1 MSRERT
7 ICLAGNP
14 NAGKT
19 TLFNRLTGANH
30 YVGNWAG
37 VTVERKEGHLV
48 HGDTTIHVV
57 DLPGIYSLSPY
68 SLEEKIAREYLLDGR
83 FDYVVNIVDATSLER
98 NLYLSTQLIE
108 LGVPTI
114 ILLNMMDEAEKRG
127 LTIDADRLSERLGVP
142 VFPIVALKGENL
154 ENVLDRIAGG
164 IDATPKIHPLITYD
178 GETEGML
185 TTIASAIEEMPYP
198 DRKRWTSLMIFEHDE
213 IIRKEVTFNRRL
225 KIDHHNGE
233 KIIHQKYDFIARL
246 IDEIVHHERPIGST
260 LTDRIDNVLLN
271 KFWGIPIFL
280 GIMGLVFYL
289 TFNIGNIFVDVIDVF
304 FAETLSGWVRDGLS
318 ALATAPWL
326 INLIV
331 DGVIGGVGGVL
342 TFVPNIAILF
352 FFISILED
360 SGYMA
365 RVAFIMDQWMT
376 RVGLSGKTFIP
387 MILGFGC
394 NVPAIM
400 ATRTLENEN
409 DRLLAI
415 LINPFMSCGARFP
428 VYVLLSSA
436 FFPENAFLVTFS
448 LYLLGIVVAL
458 LAAYVLRHTLFKG
471 EASHFIMEM
480 PSYRLPD
487 PKSLFVHVFERIKGY
502 LIKAGT
508 VIFAASVILW
518 FVLNYNFSGPT
529 AITES
534 FGATI
539 GRGLAPLL
547 RFNGFGTWEAALSL
561 LTGIF
566 AKEIVVANMSIL
578 YGISESASAAGIYG
592 ALSGQFT
599 ALSIYAFMVFV
610 LLYTPCVAVIGVI
623 KRETNSWKWTAFS
636 VLYQLAIAWTLSGV
650 IYQVGSLFTGG

>member
-1 MSRERT
+1 MSKERT

-37 VTVERKEGHLV
+37 VTVERKEGHLT
-48 HGDTTIHVV
+48 HRDARIQVV

-108 LGVPTI
+108 LGMPTI

-127 LTIDADRLSERLGVP
+127 MTIDADLLSERLGVP
-142 VFPIVALKGENL
+142 VIPIVALKGENL
-154 ENVLDRIAGG
+154 EAVLDKIVAG
-164 IDATPKIHPLITYD
+164 DQATPKGHPLITYD
-178 GETEGML
+178 AETEAML
-185 TTIASAIEEMPYP
+185 ETISSAIVTGPYP
-198 DRKRWTSLMIFEHDE
+198 DRERWTSLMIFEHDE
-213 IIRKEVTFNRRL
+213 IIREKVTFSRSL
-225 KIDHHNGE
+225 EIDHHNGE
-233 KIIHQKYDFIARL
+233 KIIHQKYDFIGRL
-246 IDEIVHHERPIGST
+246 IAEVVHYARPIGST

-271 KFWGIPIFL
+271 KVWGIPIFL

-289 TFNIGNIFVDVIDVF
+289 TFNIGNVFVEYIDVF
-304 FAETLSGWVRDGLS
+304 FSELLSGWVRGSLVALS
-318 ALATAPWL
+318 TAPWL

-376 RVGLSGKTFIP
+376 KVGLSGKTFIP

-436 FFPENAFLVTFS
+436 FFPERAFLVTFS

-458 LAAYVLRHTLFKG
+458 AAAFVLRHTLFKG

-487 PKSLFVHVFERIKGY
+487 LKSLFVHVFERIKGY

-518 FVLNYNFSGPT
+518 FVLNYNFAGPA

-534 FGATI
+534 FGASV
-539 GRGLAPLL
+539 GKALAPLL

-578 YGISESASAAGIYG
+578 YGISDSASAAGIYG
-592 ALSGQFT
+592 ALSAQFT
-599 ALSIYAFMVFV
+599 PLSIYAFLVFV

-623 KRETNSWKWTAFS
+623 KRETNSWKWTGFS
-636 VLYQLAIAWTLSGV
+636 VVYQLAIAWVLSGL
-650 IYQVGSLFTGG
+650 IYQIGRLFIG